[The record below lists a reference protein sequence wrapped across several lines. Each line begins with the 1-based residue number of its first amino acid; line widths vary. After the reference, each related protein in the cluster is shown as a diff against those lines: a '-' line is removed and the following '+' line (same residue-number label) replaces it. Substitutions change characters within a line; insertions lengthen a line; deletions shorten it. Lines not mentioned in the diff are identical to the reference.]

1 MQKPILNFS
10 QLLLNIIQGLVY
22 RDFRDVIQSIGYEK
36 LYTSAV
42 VVLLGELDVSG
53 KIVYFTVYIYII
65 PALVS

>member
-42 VVLLGELDVSG
+42 VVLLGELDMSG